1 MCDLNQTRRY
11 AWGAAGFVHMYDH
24 RNDAS
29 ISTSRQVAVAECNA
43 DPNYDEV
50 SPRACRWIATKKT
63 VKKISTVTL
72 DRLRIPDV
80 CWMPYREHR
89 PVQEFHL
96 ISCFSGQLRWGPV
109 AVRYRSEKVMRQF
122 GYVQSILAHP
132 VDSWVPFDDVD
143 DRWTHYSDHLAPAG
157 DICVVSGQCAPDY
170 IDRFFIISHSFMTA
184 PQTSDPPRDA
194 SATQPRHIPQVPESR
209 VPQESAAAASTHVD
223 FDADEPRHAVIS
235 VTIWL
240 DEVCHA
246 IAETLEHH
254 LNLNEVTPGTSTH
267 KAIQKCL
274 RIVRG
279 VTEDRNVYVRSQRRW
294 RTDQP

>member
-11 AWGAAGFVHMYDH
+11 AWGAAGLMHMYDH

-29 ISTSRQVAVAECNA
+29 ISTSRQCWIYEHFSSVAECNA

-63 VKKISTVTL
+63 VKKISTVTYRQLGSSQNSRCLL
-72 DRLRIPDV
+72 DAIWGALT
-80 CWMPYREHR
+80 
-89 PVQEFHL
+89 
-96 ISCFSGQLRWGPV
+96 GQLRWGPV

-132 VDSWVPFDDVD
+132 VDSWVSFDDVD

-157 DICVVSGQCAPDY
+157 DICVVSSQCAPDY

-209 VPQESAAAASTHVD
+209 VPQESAVAASTHAD

-235 VTIWL
+235 
-240 DEVCHA
+240 EVCHA
-246 IAETLEHH
+246 IVETLEHH
-254 LNLNEVTPGTSTH
+254 LSLNEVTPGTSTH